1 MAPISIPVL
10 ECVSP
15 GYGQDLI
22 SYQCFS
28 TKRTAVMSSA
38 NDGTLPGLQHVKHCD
53 ETINTVLAGFCFIIA
68 ILAETANQLKQNHAV
83 LLHAMS

>member
-1 MAPISIPVL
+1 
-10 ECVSP
+10 
-15 GYGQDLI
+15 
-22 SYQCFS
+22 
-28 TKRTAVMSSA
+28 MSSA